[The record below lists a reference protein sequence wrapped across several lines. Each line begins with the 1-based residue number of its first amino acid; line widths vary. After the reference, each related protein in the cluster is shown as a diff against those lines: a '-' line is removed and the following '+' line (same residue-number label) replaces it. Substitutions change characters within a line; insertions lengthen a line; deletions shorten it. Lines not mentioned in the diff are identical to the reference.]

1 MVVFGRKCF
10 YSKKN
15 GCIEAK
21 VVAIGQSGFIQAK
34 DFVLK

>member
-1 MVVFGRKCF
+1 MVVFGRKYF
-10 YSKKN
+10 YSRKN
-15 GCIEAK
+15 GCFQAK